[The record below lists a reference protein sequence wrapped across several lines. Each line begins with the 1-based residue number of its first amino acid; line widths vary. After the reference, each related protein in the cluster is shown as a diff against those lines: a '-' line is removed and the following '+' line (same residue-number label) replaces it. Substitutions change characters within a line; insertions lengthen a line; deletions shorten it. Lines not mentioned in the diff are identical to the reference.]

1 MRRRPALSVFTVP
14 AVLAVLPPLVA
25 LGFGGPDAAHG
36 SEAGAVVRIVVD
48 ADGPIVDDGVALY
61 DVKIRNTGPG
71 TATGL
76 VLRAVDGTCSADG
89 PQGVG
94 PCVPG
99 ARRFFQVGDLPTGRM
114 TTFTYT
120 VRPGT
125 GGAAAQIRTFM
136 RVVAVDQVNT
146 GGVAACD
153 TVADAHDSCA
163 MLVYNVPR

>member
-1 MRRRPALSVFTVP
+1 MRRRTALAALTG
-14 AVLAVLPPLVA
+14 LAVLPPLAA
-25 LGFGGPDAAHG
+25 LAFGGPDTAHG
-36 SEAGAVVRIVVD
+36 AEAEATVRIVVD
-48 ADGPIVDDGVALY
+48 ADGPLLDDGGALY
-61 DVKIRNTGPG
+61 DVRVRNTGPG

-76 VLRAVDGTCSADG
+76 VLRAVTRTCSADG

-114 TTFTYT
+114 TSFTYT
-120 VRPGT
+120 VRPG
-125 GGAAAQIRTFM
+125 GGEAAQIRTFM

-146 GGVAACD
+146 GGVDGCD